1 MSKVKRR
8 KTGTHYTRL
17 LDYLK
22 NHKTITSLQAIRDL
36 GNTRL
41 SATIFELRK
50 DGYNIDSSDIPVPNR
65 WGTKT
70 MVSEYKLIPHT
81 TIPTQQPN
89 GSTKMVDYYS
99 ANEVNKSGAET
110 WLSKLLNK

>member
-1 MSKVKRR
+1 
-8 KTGTHYTRL
+8 
-17 LDYLK
+17 
-22 NHKTITSLQAIRDL
+22 
-36 GNTRL
+36 
-41 SATIFELRK
+41 
-50 DGYNIDSSDIPVPNR
+50 
-65 WGTKT
+65 

-99 ANEVNKSGAET
+99 SDEVNKSSAET